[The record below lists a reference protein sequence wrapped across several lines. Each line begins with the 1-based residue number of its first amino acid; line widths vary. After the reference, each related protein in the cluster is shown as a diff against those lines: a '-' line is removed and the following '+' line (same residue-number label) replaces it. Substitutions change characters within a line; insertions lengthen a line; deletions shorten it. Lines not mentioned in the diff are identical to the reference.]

1 MDKTF
6 DFNQVPYDWTLCYVE
21 GCSHKDECMRYQV
34 CLIAPDSM
42 TRNKC
47 VLPTVLKKKE
57 CPHFMPIKM
66 VRAAIGFQHIFDE
79 IKAKHSHVMRMKL
92 ANYLGTGGSYYRYRN
107 GENLLMPEQQEWI
120 KKMFR
125 DFGYTEEVVFD
136 DYKDVYRFC
145 K

>member
-21 GCSHKDECMRYQV
+21 RCSHKDECMRYQV

-47 VLPTVLKKKE
+47 VLPTVLKKRE
-57 CPHFMPIKM
+57 CPHFMPIKK

>member
-1 MDKTF
+1 
-6 DFNQVPYDWTLCYVE
+6 
-21 GCSHKDECMRYQV
+21 
-34 CLIAPDSM
+34 
-42 TRNKC
+42 
-47 VLPTVLKKKE
+47 
-57 CPHFMPIKM
+57 MPIKM